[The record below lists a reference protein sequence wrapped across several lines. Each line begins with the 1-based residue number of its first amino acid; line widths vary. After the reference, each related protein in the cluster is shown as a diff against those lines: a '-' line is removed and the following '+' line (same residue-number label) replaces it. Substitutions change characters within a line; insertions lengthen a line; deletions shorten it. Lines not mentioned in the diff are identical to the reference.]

1 MLVAGWGA
9 LIKDRQLLQ
18 IVYGLHG
25 LLLMGHW
32 WWMDES
38 PRWLWTQGRKEE
50 AVDIVARGVKC
61 NKRGV
66 GIDKN
71 HFLTGSKHQAA
82 TAVAEA
88 PQSVGLSSLFKTP
101 KLRSR
106 TLNVCLCWFANS
118 IAYYGLSLNSV
129 RWWMAVD
136 LQDSHDFFSLFRAIL
151 AAIHLWICS
160 LSAWSRFPATLLW
173 FSCSTDSVVVRLRAV
188 SWLLAASHASQL
200 CSWHK
205 SQPNLSQQFSL
216 ANFSSPA
223 RSLLSIITQLSCFQL
238 SCVTRRWG
246 SARCVH
252 VWPALLHL

>member
-9 LIKDRQLLQ
+9 LIKDRQMLQ

-25 LLLMGHW
+25 LLLFGHW

-50 AVDIVARGVKC
+50 AVDIVARGVKT

-71 HFLTGSKHQAA
+71 HFLTGSKQQ
-82 TAVAEA
+82 TTVET
-88 PQSVGLSSLFKTP
+88 PQPSAGLSSLFKTP

-129 RWWMAVD
+129 R
-136 LQDSHDFFSLFRAIL
+136 
-151 AAIHLWICS
+151 
-160 LSAWSRFPATLLW
+160 
-173 FSCSTDSVVVRLRAV
+173 
-188 SWLLAASHASQL
+188 
-200 CSWHK
+200 
-205 SQPNLSQQFSL
+205 
-216 ANFSSPA
+216 
-223 RSLLSIITQLSCFQL
+223 
-238 SCVTRRWG
+238 
-246 SARCVH
+246 
-252 VWPALLHL
+252 